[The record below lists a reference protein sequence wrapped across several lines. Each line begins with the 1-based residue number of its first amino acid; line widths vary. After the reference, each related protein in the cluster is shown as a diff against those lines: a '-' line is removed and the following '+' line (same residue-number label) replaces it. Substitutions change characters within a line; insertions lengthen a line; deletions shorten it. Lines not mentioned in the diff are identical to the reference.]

1 MDWLVLRNNWIAA
14 AEVVSLVVLLTL
26 IWKIAGCFLSG
37 RRKAEAAED
46 STSAPREELPREHHE
61 SPTASE
67 IIATIDHAN
76 PSLKDDVRDIYVGR
90 GVRWTL
96 RLSSMCKMAS
106 GREACSNFTMFMLS
120 GTQLKAVSVCFD
132 VDIDAHPF
140 LKTARVNEMFA
151 VEGIIKDFPL
161 ANVVRLED
169 IRGIQKAAG
178 ERPVNPPASSAHT
191 AGS

>member
-1 MDWLVLRNNWIAA
+1 
-14 AEVVSLVVLLTL
+14 
-26 IWKIAGCFLSG
+26 
-37 RRKAEAAED
+37 
-46 STSAPREELPREHHE
+46 
-61 SPTASE
+61 
-67 IIATIDHAN
+67 
-76 PSLKDDVRDIYVGR
+76 
-90 GVRWTL
+90 
-96 RLSSMCKMAS
+96 
-106 GREACSNFTMFMLS
+106 MFMLS